1 MSQPP
6 GRTKNPRPGAR
17 RIHVLLD
24 CVGDPLSLLLQRG
37 IHRSE
42 ITITPDAG
50 SLPPERV
57 REIVRGATAVLA
69 PLTVTIDAAFLDA
82 AGPALRV
89 ISNYAVGI
97 DNIDLAACHER
108 NVLVC
113 NGPPPMVEPTADI
126 AWTLLL
132 ATTRRLRAGITLA
145 ESGSWGGYDSKL
157 LLGHRLTG
165 GTLLVVGAGRIGAA
179 VARRAIGWNMRVLYT
194 ARSEKPDLHGPPIS
208 ASRVT
213 LDAGLPLADAVVLTT
228 SLNSS
233 TRHLMNARTIGLM
246 KRTAVLV
253 NVSRGP
259 VVDEGA
265 LAEALHAGRIHGAG
279 LDVFEHEP
287 KIDPRLLDA
296 GNVVLLPHIGSA
308 TVEDRMELT
317 RICIADIANVLDGSA
332 PSFPVDT
339 GPAI

>member
-1 MSQPP
+1 MNDASA
-6 GRTKNPRPGAR
+6 GVSNPRFDPR
-17 RIHVLLD
+17 RIHLLLD
-24 CVGDPLSLLLQRG
+24 CVGDPLSLLLQHG
-37 IHRSE
+37 IRRSE

-50 SLPPERV
+50 SLSPERV

-69 PLTVTIDAAFLDA
+69 PLTVTIDAAFLEA

-108 NVLVC
+108 DVLVC

-126 AWTLLL
+126 AWSLLL
-132 ATTRRLRAGITLA
+132 ATTRRLREGIALA
-145 ESGSWGGYDSKL
+145 ESGSWEGYDSKL

-179 VARRAIGWNMRVLYT
+179 VARRAIGWNMRILYT
-194 ARSEKPDLHGPPIS
+194 ARSEKPDLHEPPIS

-228 SLNSS
+228 SLNPS

-279 LDVFEHEP
+279 LDVF
-287 KIDPRLLDA
+287 
-296 GNVVLLPHIGSA
+296 
-308 TVEDRMELT
+308 
-317 RICIADIANVLDGSA
+317 
-332 PSFPVDT
+332 
-339 GPAI
+339 

>member
-6 GRTKNPRPGAR
+6 GRTRNPRPGAR

-42 ITITPDAG
+42 ITITPDAAA
-50 SLPPERV
+50 LPPERV

-69 PLTVTIDAAFLDA
+69 PLTVTIDAAFLEA
-82 AGPALRV
+82 AGPGLRV

-108 NVLVC
+108 DVLVC

-132 ATTRRLRAGITLA
+132 TAARRVRAGVALA
-145 ESGSWGGYDSKL
+145 ESGSWAGYDPKL

-179 VARRAIGWNMRVLYT
+179 VARRSIGWDMQVLYT
-194 ARSEKPDLHGPPIS
+194 ARSEKPDLHEPPIG

-213 LDAGLPLADAVVLTT
+213 LEEGLPRADAVILTT
-228 SLNSS
+228 SLNAS
-233 TRHLMNARTIGLM
+233 TRHLMNARTIDLM

-265 LAEALHAGRIHGAG
+265 LAEALHARRIHGAG

-287 KIDPRLLDA
+287 KIDPRLLEAD
-296 GNVVLLPHIGSA
+296 NVVLLPHLGSA
-308 TVEDRMELT
+308 TIEDRTELT
-317 RICIADIANVLDGSA
+317 RICVEDIASVLDGSE
-332 PSFPVDT
+332 PSYPVDT
-339 GPAI
+339 GPVA